1 MMAHVKL
8 HAFLALSIAATSF
21 GCSNGKGPVAP
32 PPTANAQQFAPYQ
45 GGYRLPVDGEWKVA
59 RTHYGAKNDQAYA
72 VDLIAAADTPRS
84 KRNADYPTYGQAI
97 VADGP
102 GVIATV
108 VDGVA
113 ENEPGQVNNYEMHG
127 NFVVID
133 HRNGEYSL
141 FAHFIPGTIRV
152 RVGEVVGMG
161 QLLGQCGNSGH
172 STMAHLHWQV
182 MNNLAAHR
190 AAGVPIRLLPYNKNG
205 SLTAEPLQKGDRVS
219 PAK

>member
-1 MMAHVKL
+1 MKL
-8 HAFLALSIAATSF
+8 FIVIGLLALGSGL

-32 PPTANAQQFAPYQ
+32 PPTSNPQGFAPYQ

-72 VDLIAAADTPRS
+72 VDLIVVADTPRDGT
-84 KRNADYPTYGQAI
+84 NADYPTYRQAI

-102 GVIATV
+102 GVVATV

-113 ENEPGQVNNYEMHG
+113 ENEPGRVNPYEMHG
-127 NFVVID
+127 NFVVLD
-133 HRNGEYSL
+133 HRNGEFSL
-141 FAHFIPGTIRV
+141 FAHFIPGSIRV

-161 QLLGQCGNSGH
+161 QLLGLCGNSGH

-182 MNNLAAHR
+182 MNNFAAHR
-190 AAGVPIRLLPYNKNG
+190 AAGLPIRLLPYLKRG
-205 SLTAEPLQKGDRVS
+205 TLTSERLEKGDHV
-219 PAK
+219 AATK